1 MQSNFRSK
9 LQDIINSSFSEKLLN
24 KSQTNLL
31 IYPESTINN
40 GLKTSYSSSK
50 YNNLSSNYYSKNT
63 ENFKDKLNRSYTE
76 LGIIRK
82 PKNDSS
88 NKKYIFD
95 NIDNSI
101 SYYFGNDYINDFDY
115 ENVFNNINRRNK
127 KETNNI
133 LHGNIINNNLFNINK
148 LNCNKLKRQNSSNN
162 FQLRKKIYNFTNELR
177 YNSNL
182 NTLLLNKPISRVN
195 KNIGT
200 YSSPFSNGRTNNL
213 IKGNKIS
220 KLFNYDTNSL
230 FKNQNFTSFDSF
242 GSYYNNNRKINNLI
256 LKNDKNYE
264 VNQYLNG
271 FNINNYKG
279 RNIYKNY

>member
-1 MQSNFRSK
+1 MKSNFRSK
-9 LQDIINSSFSEKLLN
+9 LQDIINSSFSEKILN
-24 KSQTNLL
+24 KSQSNLL
-31 IYPESTINN
+31 IYPKSNINN
-40 GLKTSYSSSK
+40 ELKTSYSLPK
-50 YNNLSSNYYSKNT
+50 YNNLSSNYYSTSN

-101 SYYFGNDYINDFDY
+101 SYYFGNDYKNDFNY

-127 KETNNI
+127 RETNNI
-133 LHGNIINNNLFNINK
+133 LHGNNNNNDLFNTNK
-148 LNCNKLKRQNSSNN
+148 ISNNILKRQNSSNN
-162 FQLRKKIYNFTNELR
+162 FQLRKKIFNFTNELR
-177 YNSNL
+177 QNSNL
-182 NTLLLNKPISRVN
+182 NYLLLNKPISRVN

-200 YSSPFSNGRTNNL
+200 YSSPFSNGRINNL

-220 KLFNYDTNSL
+220 KLFNYGSNYS
-230 FKNQNFTSFDSF
+230 FKNPNFNSFDSF
-242 GSYYNNNRKINNLI
+242 GNFFNNNRKINNLI

>member
-1 MQSNFRSK
+1 MKSNFRSK
-9 LQDIINSSFSEKLLN
+9 LQDIINSSFSEKILN
-24 KSQTNLL
+24 KSQSNLL

-40 GLKTSYSSSK
+40 GLKTSYSSPK
-50 YNNLSSNYYSKNT
+50 YNNLSSNYYSKSS

-101 SYYFGNDYINDFDY
+101 SYYFGNDYINDFNY

-127 KETNNI
+127 RETNSI
-133 LHGNIINNNLFNINK
+133 LQGNNLNSNLFNNNK
-148 LNCNKLKRQNSSNN
+148 KSYNILKRQNSSNN
-162 FQLRKKIYNFTNELR
+162 FQLRKKIFNFTNELR
-177 YNSNL
+177 QNSNL
-182 NTLLLNKPISRVN
+182 NNLLLNKPISRVN

-200 YSSPFSNGRTNNL
+200 YTSPFSNGRINNL

-220 KLFNYDTNSL
+220 KLFNHDPNSL
-230 FKNQNFTSFDSF
+230 YKNHNFTSFDSF
-242 GSYYNNNRKINNLI
+242 GSFYNNNRKINNLI

-264 VNQYLNG
+264 IKQYLNG
-271 FNINNYKG
+271 FNMNNYKG